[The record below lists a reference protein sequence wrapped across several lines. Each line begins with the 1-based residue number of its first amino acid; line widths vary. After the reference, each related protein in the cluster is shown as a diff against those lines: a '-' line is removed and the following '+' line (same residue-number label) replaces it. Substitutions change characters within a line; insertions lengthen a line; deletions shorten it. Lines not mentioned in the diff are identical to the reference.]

1 MAALLTGGTQT
12 RSGPLT
18 LPFQPLPTA
27 DSSREAHLT
36 YTADTH
42 VQKYTSE
49 VLSLDMKHFKS
60 LKRSWDS
67 PVNRK
72 AKTVASDSQHRLP
85 LANESTTCVN
95 TGSSQRV
102 MSVMTPERSVCK
114 IHHHQQQ
121 LDSRLLSPG
130 PASLGDELSNQPYRP
145 VVRTQ
150 YRLSDLG
157 LPALFWHWFH
167 HHWWKIRFA
176 DTG

>member
-1 MAALLTGGTQT
+1 
-12 RSGPLT
+12 
-18 LPFQPLPTA
+18 
-27 DSSREAHLT
+27 
-36 YTADTH
+36 
-42 VQKYTSE
+42 
-49 VLSLDMKHFKS
+49 
-60 LKRSWDS
+60 
-67 PVNRK
+67 
-72 AKTVASDSQHRLP
+72 
-85 LANESTTCVN
+85 
-95 TGSSQRV
+95 

-176 DTG
+176 DTGYHHCKVPFLKDFLKSKSKLTSVIMTF